1 MEKEEHKTRR
11 NSTNTVKPR
20 KHSLGLQ
27 TERCLS
33 EYNTLPAQS
42 ASRRAQAQ
50 VEKRRRRSHG
60 LTIKIE
66 SPTTGEDSSAGIIQ
80 TSGLQTSP
88 NNIYLSGTGQCQ
100 SWQVLMS
107 WEGGDVRRPQ

>member
-33 EYNTLPAQS
+33 EYNKAQ
-42 ASRRAQAQ
+42 AQAQ

-66 SPTTGEDSSAGIIQ
+66 SPTTGEDSSAGIIE

-88 NNIYLSGTGQCQ
+88 NNIYLSGTAQCEREE
-100 SWQVLMS
+100 SYS
-107 WEGGDVRRPQ
+107 

>member
-42 ASRRAQAQ
+42 NTRRAQSQTQ
-50 VEKRRRRSHG
+50 VQKRRRRSHG

-66 SPTTGEDSSAGIIQ
+66 SPTTGEDSSAGIIES
-80 TSGLQTSP
+80 SGLQSSP
-88 NNIYLSGTGQCQ
+88 NNIYLSGTAQC
-100 SWQVLMS
+100 
-107 WEGGDVRRPQ
+107 DI

>member
-33 EYNTLPAQS
+33 EYNTLPGS
-42 ASRRAQAQ
+42 AGRRGQAQ

-66 SPTTGEDSSAGIIQ
+66 SPTTGEDSSAGIIE

-88 NNIYLSGTGQCQ
+88 NNIYLSGTAQYE
-100 SWQVLMS
+100 S
-107 WEGGDVRRPQ
+107 

>member
-33 EYNTLPAQS
+33 QYNTLPHES
-42 ASRRAQAQ
+42 VGRRGQAQ

-66 SPTTGEDSSAGIIQ
+66 SPTTGEDSSAGIIES
-80 TSGLQTSP
+80 SGLQSSP
-88 NNIYLSGTGQCQ
+88 NNIYLSGTAQC
-100 SWQVLMS
+100 
-107 WEGGDVRRPQ
+107 DV

>member
-33 EYNTLPAQS
+33 EYNTLPHES
-42 ASRRAQAQ
+42 AIRRGQAQAQ

-66 SPTTGEDSSAGIIQ
+66 SPTTGEDSSAGIIE

-88 NNIYLSGTGQCQ
+88 NNIYLSGRAQCE
-100 SWQVLMS
+100 S
-107 WEGGDVRRPQ
+107 

>member
-1 MEKEEHKTRR
+1 MEKEEHKTLR

-33 EYNTLPAQS
+33 EYNNESVTRRSQAQV
-42 ASRRAQAQ
+42 Q

-66 SPTTGEDSSAGIIQ
+66 SPTTGEDSSAGIIE
-80 TSGLQTSP
+80 TLGLQTSP
-88 NNIYLSGTGQCQ
+88 NNIYLSGTAQCEREE
-100 SWQVLMS
+100 S
-107 WEGGDVRRPQ
+107 WEVLV